1 MALDIPDVSVQRML
15 ESLLGRD
22 VEVEGAEAIDLH
34 VESVRGLVTNDN
46 ELVGA
51 VGGDLNFVANAG
63 ASLALMPPVDVEAL
77 DGETEEAVVE
87 FYGEVAN
94 VMSRLVNDHGDERVR
109 IDPNMTHPIEDL
121 GLVIGAG
128 GGLIYSTTISGYGSG
143 TVGLWSCL

>member
-1 MALDIPDVSVQRML
+1 MALDIPDISVQRML

-22 VEVEGAEAIDLH
+22 VEVEGTGAIDLH
-34 VESVRGLVTNDN
+34 VESVRGLVTNEN

-63 ASLALMPPVDVEAL
+63 ASLALMPPVNVEEL
-77 DGETEEAVVE
+77 DEETEEAVVE

-128 GGLIYSTTISGYGSG
+128 GGQIYSTTISGYGSG